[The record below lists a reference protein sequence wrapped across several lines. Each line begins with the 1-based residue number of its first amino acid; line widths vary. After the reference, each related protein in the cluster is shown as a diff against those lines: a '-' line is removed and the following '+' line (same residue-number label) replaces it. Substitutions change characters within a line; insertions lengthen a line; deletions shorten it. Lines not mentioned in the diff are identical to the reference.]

1 MAFPKFTMK
10 ELIEA
15 GCHFGHHTRRWNPKM
30 APYIFGVKD
39 KIHIIDL
46 QKTVPM
52 LHAGLMALRN
62 TVSQGGKV
70 LFVGTKRQAQDIVRE
85 AAGVCGQSY
94 INTRWLGG
102 MLTNWKTVVNSIKK
116 LKKLEA
122 DIANAEKLGL
132 TKKEVSKMELEYKK
146 LNAVLGGVLDMNG
159 APDIIFII
167 DATKEALA
175 ITEANKLGIP
185 VVAICDTNADPS
197 NVDFAIPGNDDAIKA
212 IKLYTDLAVKA
223 ILDGLEEQLKKS
235 GADLGASLN
244 PKVETKKGR
253 VEVDDLEKMNQ
264 EANPDK
270 IYQKK
275 QENRNCRCLLDI

>member
-39 KIHIIDL
+39 KIHIINL

-52 LHAGLMALRN
+52 LHAALMELKNVTAN
-62 TVSQGGKV
+62 GGKV
-70 LFVGTKRQAQDIVRE
+70 LFIGTKEQSRDIIAE
-85 AAGVCGQSY
+85 AAKLCGQFY

-102 MLTNWKTVVNSIKK
+102 MLTNWKTIANSINK
-116 LKKLEA
+116 LKELEQSIKDA
-122 DIANAEKLGL
+122 DKLGL
-132 TKKEVSKMELEYKK
+132 TKKEISKMESSYKK
-146 LNAVLGGVLDMNG
+146 LNSVLGGVLEMNG

-167 DATKEALA
+167 DAKKESLA

-185 VVAICDTNADPS
+185 VVAICDSNSDPS
-197 NVDFAIPGNDDAIKA
+197 YIDFPIPGNDDAIKA
-212 IKLYTDLAVKA
+212 IKLYTDLSVKA

-235 GADLGASLN
+235 GVDLGAALA
-244 PKVETKKGR
+244 PKTEIKTG
-253 VEVDDLEKMNQ
+253 EE
-264 EANPDK
+264 
-270 IYQKK
+270 
-275 QENRNCRCLLDI
+275 

>member
-15 GCHFGHHTRRWNPKM
+15 GAHFGHHTRRWTPKM

-52 LHAGLMALRN
+52 LHAGLVALRN
-62 TVSQGGKV
+62 TASAGGKV
-70 LFVGTKRQAQDIVRE
+70 LFVGTKRQAQDIVKE
-85 AAGVCGQSY
+85 AAEVCGQYY

-122 DIANAEKLGL
+122 DIKNSETLDF
-132 TKKEVSKMELEYKK
+132 TKKEISKMELDYNK

-159 APDIIFII
+159 APDIIFVI
-167 DATKEALA
+167 DASKEELA

-197 NVDFAIPGNDDAIKA
+197 NVDYPIPGNDDAIKA

-223 ILDGLEEQLKKS
+223 VLDGLEDQLKKS
-235 GADLGASLN
+235 GADLGAALS
-244 PKVETKKGR
+244 PKVETKKG
-253 VEVDDLEKMNQ
+253 E
-264 EANPDK
+264 
-270 IYQKK
+270 
-275 QENRNCRCLLDI
+275 

>member
-1 MAFPKFTMK
+1 MTFPKFTMK

-62 TVSQGGKV
+62 TVSKGGKV
-70 LFVGTKRQAQDIVRE
+70 LFVGTKPQARDIVRE
-85 AAGVCGQSY
+85 AAEICGQSY
-94 INTRWLGG
+94 INSRWLGG

-116 LKKLEA
+116 LKKIEA
-122 DIANAEKLGL
+122 DIANADKLGL
-132 TKKEVSKMELEYKK
+132 TKKEVAKMELAQRK
-146 LNAVLGGVLDMNG
+146 LNTVLGGVLDMNG

-167 DATKEALA
+167 DAHREALA

-185 VVAICDTNADPS
+185 VVAICDSNADPS
-197 NVDFAIPGNDDAIKA
+197 FVDFAVPGNDDAIKA

-223 ILDGLEEQLKKS
+223 ILDGLEEQLKQS
-235 GADLGASLN
+235 GADLGASVN
-244 PKVETKKGR
+244 PKVEVK
-253 VEVDDLEKMNQ
+253 EEK
-264 EANPDK
+264 
-270 IYQKK
+270 
-275 QENRNCRCLLDI
+275 

>member
-1 MAFPKFTMK
+1 MTFPKFTMK

-52 LHAGLMALRN
+52 LHAALMALRN
-62 TVSQGGKV
+62 TASQGGKI
-70 LFVGTKRQAQDIVRE
+70 LFVGTKRQAQDIIKE
-85 AAGVCGQSY
+85 AAEVCGQSY

-122 DIANAEKLGL
+122 DIANADKLGL
-132 TKKEVSKMELEYKK
+132 TKKEIAKMELDYKK
-146 LNAVLGGVLDMNG
+146 LNSVLGGVLDMNG
-159 APDIIFII
+159 APDMIFII
-167 DATKEALA
+167 DASKEDLA
-175 ITEANKLGIP
+175 ITEANKLDIP
-185 VVAICDTNADPS
+185 VVAVCDTNADPS
-197 NVDFAIPGNDDAIKA
+197 NVDYVIPGNDDAIKA

-235 GADLGASLN
+235 GADLGSALN
-244 PKVETKKGR
+244 PKVETKKG
-253 VEVDDLEKMNQ
+253 E
-264 EANPDK
+264 
-270 IYQKK
+270 
-275 QENRNCRCLLDI
+275 

>member
-15 GCHFGHHTRRWNPKM
+15 GCHFGHQTRRWNPKM

-52 LHAGLMALRN
+52 LHAGLVALRN

-85 AAGVCGQSY
+85 AAEVCGQSY

-122 DIANAEKLGL
+122 DIANADKLGF
-132 TKKEVSKMELEYKK
+132 TKKEIAKMELDYKK

-167 DATKEALA
+167 DASKESLA

-185 VVAICDTNADPS
+185 VVAICDSNADPS
-197 NVDFAIPGNDDAIKA
+197 NVDFPIPGNDDAIKA

-223 ILDGLEEQLKKS
+223 VLDGLEEQLKQS
-235 GADLGASLN
+235 GADLGAALN
-244 PKVETKKGR
+244 PKVETKKG
-253 VEVDDLEKMNQ
+253 E
-264 EANPDK
+264 
-270 IYQKK
+270 
-275 QENRNCRCLLDI
+275 